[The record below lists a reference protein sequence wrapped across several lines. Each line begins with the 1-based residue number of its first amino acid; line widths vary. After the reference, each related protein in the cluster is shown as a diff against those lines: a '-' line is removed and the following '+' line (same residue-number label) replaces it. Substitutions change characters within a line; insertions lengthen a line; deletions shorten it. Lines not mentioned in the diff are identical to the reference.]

1 MPDKWHS
8 NFDPKK
14 FLSRVDLAKLL
25 VRNAAHE
32 SNKVP
37 KLGGPCF
44 LCSEAHGVGLILN
57 DGSYL
62 CHKCLE
68 EVSAI
73 SYPEE
78 YESARRTWLENS
90 AARKVARE
98 ALVHS
103 DGFRKAS
110 MVFQGVSVP
119 AFLLLGASLFF
130 RLNLSLPVNVAL
142 GAAGLVFWM
151 TGSLCSN
158 RFDDRLSSWDKAYPE
173 PQQPQLFHFHHPL
186 ARLTERDKL
195 ILKVFNNW
203 PGYPPFWDYL
213 RGVVLQR
220 DSGRC
225 QVSGCPSRATLH
237 VHHRTPISKGGQHTP
252 NNLVTLCE
260 FHHALEPD
268 GMHQVTWDTAKSKFM
283 TMVKEHQRA
292 NPVEA
297 GTHLVHAHHRRLEL
311 ISPQEL
317 EHIKVLYGLA
327 CPKCGNQAL
336 GMVVN
341 CEHKEVYVS
350 CANCGMGLKTARQ
363 LAEETGPFLAK
374 HFAVTRNRGSWQ
386 YSTDEY
392 DRRRAEEK
400 LTTKNGWSAKGVKD
414 RRKQQPIC
422 PICGAPMRMVRPR
435 QGDDWKAFW
444 GCTLYKVN
452 GCRGTTKA

>member
-25 VRNAAHE
+25 KRNAAHE
-32 SNKVP
+32 SNQVA

-44 LCSEAHGVGLILN
+44 LCSEPHGVGLILN

-62 CHKCLE
+62 CHRCLE

-110 MVFQGVSVP
+110 IIFQGACVP

-142 GAAGLVFWM
+142 GAAGLVFWG

-158 RFDDRLSSWDKAYPE
+158 RFDHRLSSWDKAYPE
-173 PQQPQLFHFHHPL
+173 PQQPQVFHFHHPM

-283 TMVKEHQRA
+283 TMVKEHHRA

-297 GTHLVHAHHRRLEL
+297 GTHLVHAHHR
-311 ISPQEL
+311 
-317 EHIKVLYGLA
+317 
-327 CPKCGNQAL
+327 
-336 GMVVN
+336 
-341 CEHKEVYVS
+341 
-350 CANCGMGLKTARQ
+350 
-363 LAEETGPFLAK
+363 
-374 HFAVTRNRGSWQ
+374 
-386 YSTDEY
+386 
-392 DRRRAEEK
+392 
-400 LTTKNGWSAKGVKD
+400 
-414 RRKQQPIC
+414 
-422 PICGAPMRMVRPR
+422 
-435 QGDDWKAFW
+435 
-444 GCTLYKVN
+444 
-452 GCRGTTKA
+452 